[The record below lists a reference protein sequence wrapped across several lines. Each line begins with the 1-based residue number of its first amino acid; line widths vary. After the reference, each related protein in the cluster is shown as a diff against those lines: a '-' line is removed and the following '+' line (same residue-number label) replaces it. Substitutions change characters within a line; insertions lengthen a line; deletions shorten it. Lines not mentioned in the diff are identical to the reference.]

1 MNPEQP
7 NTPDEFQQAWRTESA
22 RTQVTFDHKALT
34 KELQESQRNFRSMI
48 LHRDLREAGTSL
60 VLIPVWLGLGIVL
73 SLPWTWYLTVPSL
86 IWVVAFILIDRKRH
100 PQRSGE
106 PGGPLTE
113 YLRQSIAETE
123 HQAWLLRNVFWW
135 YLLPLAIPMS
145 VFLLQIV
152 WESTTNWTEF
162 AIGTLICSIP
172 IVGLDIWILRLNQRE
187 VETRLEPRQQ
197 ELERL
202 LASLLSDSPTTED
215 RTLIESDKVSNLHVN
230 AFSWPAWA
238 ENWNRIIP
246 SWSVAACILLPT
258 IAGAYAGKQFPLPD
272 MGPVLFQ
279 SIVAAVICFEA
290 ALLAVWLQSKK
301 RRLQT
306 PAATDGPKLPKG
318 PAIAIIVLTLL
329 MGVLAIVALYS
340 FAAELEPWDSSWQQ
354 SSLPDISA
362 FDERATERI
371 DRWLQ
376 SLCEDR
382 YPSLSAVVIRD
393 GKVVYKGAFGFED
406 LRAARPATPETQYHV
421 ASVTKVFTASLAVIL
436 HERGVI
442 DLDRPVVDY
451 LLDGVNIST
460 TPEIGAEITLRQLAS
475 HTSGLPRGVP
485 GPVQSVEGH
494 YKLEPQK
501 LYGLLAE
508 VRLES
513 KPGTAESY
521 SNLGY
526 GVLGHVLE
534 LAADKPFHQLMD
546 ELICEPLKLKQ
557 TAIQADDSLRPATG
571 YDRRDWR
578 VEQTYSF
585 KERLAGSGGLVTSI
599 DDLGTFLAAQL
610 QPSVFTREMLD
621 QLHTEARLSNGFTAG
636 TALGWTIAAPTEDH
650 PVMREAVDHVLEK
663 NGGRSN
669 CSAWIGFAPDDKVAV
684 AVVTNCGGPYVDPIG
699 RRLLQQAVPASQKR
713 LPEARYARVA
723 PYSGVR
729 WKDDRPVVRIDDEWY
744 DLLAVDGI
752 SVDRI
757 VGFAKE
763 QYGSRAR
770 KRVAE
775 DLIRI
780 LAELGHDPDWE
791 VTLDLR
797 TQDGTTVQL
806 DVLMTEQ
813 NRDQV
818 RS

>member
-1 MNPEQP
+1 MNWQRNDRPRRVRQQP
-7 NTPDEFQQAWRTESA
+7 LLEAQQVHADATNADQHLQQQETVDQLYVAIRRLPKADAALVLLYLDELSYREIADVLGISESNVGVKLNRA
-22 RTQVTFDHKALT
+22 KKALAGLMNG
-34 KELQESQRNFRSMI
+34 LQ
-48 LHRDLREAGTSL
+48 G
-60 VLIPVWLGLGIVL
+60 
-73 SLPWTWYLTVPSL
+73 
-86 IWVVAFILIDRKRH
+86 
-100 PQRSGE
+100 
-106 PGGPLTE
+106 
-113 YLRQSIAETE
+113 
-123 HQAWLLRNVFWW
+123 
-135 YLLPLAIPMS
+135 
-145 VFLLQIV
+145 
-152 WESTTNWTEF
+152 
-162 AIGTLICSIP
+162 
-172 IVGLDIWILRLNQRE
+172 
-187 VETRLEPRQQ
+187 
-197 ELERL
+197 
-202 LASLLSDSPTTED
+202 DSPTTEAQ
-215 RTLIESDKVSNLHVN
+215 TLMESGTTVNLQVN

-301 RRLQT
+301 RRLRT
-306 PAATDGPKLPKG
+306 PAVTDGPKLPKG
-318 PAIAIIVLTLL
+318 PAIATIVLTLL

-362 FDERATERI
+362 FDKRATERI

-406 LRAARPATPETQYHV
+406 LRAARPATPQTQYHV

-442 DLDRPVVDY
+442 DLDRPVVEY
-451 LLDGVNIST
+451 LPDGVNIST
-460 TPEIGAEITLRQLAS
+460 TPEVGDTITLRQLAS
-475 HTSGLPRGVP
+475 HTSGLPRRVP
-485 GPVQSVEGH
+485 GPVQSAEGH
-494 YKLEPQK
+494 YQLEPQK
-501 LYGLLAE
+501 LYRLLAE
-508 VRLES
+508 LRLES
-513 KPGTAESY
+513 KPGTAQIY

-534 LAADKPFHQLMD
+534 LAADRPFHELMD
-546 ELICEPLKLKQ
+546 ELICEPLKLQQ

-571 YDRRDWR
+571 YDRQDWQ
-578 VEQTYSF
+578 VEQTHSYR
-585 KERLAGSGGLVTSI
+585 ERLAGSGGLITSI
-599 DDLGTFLAAQL
+599 DDLASFLAAQL
-610 QPSVFTREMLD
+610 QPNVLTRAMLD
-621 QLHTEARLSNGFTAG
+621 QLHTEAKLSTGLPAG
-636 TALGWTIAAPTEDH
+636 TALGWTIAAPIQDA

-669 CSAWIGFAPDDKVAV
+669 CSAWIGFAPDHKVAV

-699 RRLLQQAVPASQKR
+699 RRLLEQAVPSSQKR
-713 LPEARYARVA
+713 LREPRYARVS
-723 PYSGVR
+723 PYSGIR
-729 WKDDRPVVRIDDEWY
+729 WENDRPLVRIDDQWY

-757 VGFAKE
+757 VGFAKK
-763 QYGSRAR
+763 QYGRRAR

-775 DLIRI
+775 DLIQI

-797 TQDGTTVQL
+797 TQDGTTVQQ
-806 DVLMTEQ
+806 DVLMTKR
-813 NRDQV
+813 NRNQV

>member
-123 HQAWLLRNVFWW
+123 HQVWLLRNVFWW

-152 WESTTNWTEF
+152 WECTTNWTEF

-202 LASLLSDSPTTED
+202 LASLQGDSPTTED
-215 RTLIESDKVSNLHVN
+215 QTLMESDTVSNLQVN
-230 AFSWPAWA
+230 AFTWPAWA

-258 IAGAYAGKQFPLPD
+258 IAGAYAGQQFPLAD

-290 ALLAVWLQSKK
+290 AFLAVWLQSKK
-301 RRLQT
+301 RRLQA

-406 LRAARPATPETQYHV
+406 LRAARPATPQTQYHV

-451 LLDGVNIST
+451 LPDGVNIST

-546 ELICEPLKLKQ
+546 ELLCEPLKLKQ

-578 VEQTYSF
+578 VERTHSF

-599 DDLGTFLAAQL
+599 DDLGTFMAAQL
-610 QPSVFTREMLD
+610 QPNVFTREMLD
-621 QLHTEARLSNGFTAG
+621 QLHTEARLSNGFAAG

-669 CSAWIGFAPDDKVAV
+669 CSAWIGFAPDHKVAV
-684 AVVTNCGGPYVDPIG
+684 AVVTNCGGPYVDPLG
-699 RRLLQQAVPASQKR
+699 RRLLQQAVPASQKQ

-729 WKDDRPVVRIDDEWY
+729 WKDDRPVVPIDDEWY

-813 NRDQV
+813 NRDQI